1 MLWFIEKSGSEDIFD
16 WFKDWLAIELIDID
30 LFDGGGFRFLNV
42 GAFLE
47 TSSYIIRFCYLFSF
61 INADIFVS
69 YCSYFC
75 STSSF

>member
-42 GAFLE
+42 GAFFE

-61 INADIFVS
+61 KSADILVS